1 MPAGFKYNLKPL
13 QSENEL
19 CRFETAYRLSGGFNL
34 DITNLERGAYVPSI
48 CPLKVDFTT
57 RTAVAVKN
65 VRVVEAVVSGATSI
79 KIAKDSLAYVGMH
92 IGNGTKGATVSAVN
106 KSNAD
111 YDVLTT
117 TAFDA
122 AAAVGIVLFEASAA
136 GGTTPKNVANY
147 LLYAATKVEPGAT
160 VTAIGQ
166 LFEIKE
172 SKLPAPVS
180 AKDKESLGDR
190 FMFI

>member
-172 SKLPAPVS
+172 SKLTAPVS

>member
-57 RTAVAVKN
+57 RTAIAVKN

-122 AAAVGIVLFEASAA
+122 AAAAGIVLFEASAA

-172 SKLPAPVS
+172 SKLTAPVS